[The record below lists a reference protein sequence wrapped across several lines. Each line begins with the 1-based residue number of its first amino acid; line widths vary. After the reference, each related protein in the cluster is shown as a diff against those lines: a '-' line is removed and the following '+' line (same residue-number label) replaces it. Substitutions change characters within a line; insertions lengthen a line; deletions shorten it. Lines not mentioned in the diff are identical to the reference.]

1 MNEDPLY
8 GMYLAHGS
16 MFILGLVMQIAFFVV
31 ALTTVRRASPEA
43 SNLMITASVIH
54 FLCTLLGP
62 IATFFVSRLY
72 GMEDMVRMN
81 TITMVVLGLIGIAA
95 GCLQLVGIVRVSE
108 ARQRSGASREP

>member
-1 MNEDPLY
+1 MNDDPMY
-8 GMYLAHGS
+8 GVYLAHGT

-31 ALTTVRRASPEA
+31 ALTAVRRASPEA
-43 SNLMITASVIH
+43 SNLMIAASVIH

-72 GMEDMVRMN
+72 GMEELVRIN
-81 TITMVVLGLIGIAA
+81 TITMVVLGLIGMAA
-95 GCLQLVGIVRVSE
+95 GCLQLVAIVRVSE